1 MLDNCVDNFTHT
13 SDQMDSTFGWI
24 LDTDRRHT
32 ESALYQDRPGL
43 SVDDGG
49 LDLLPPEDQW
59 DNVRGFLGQRR
70 HERAGVSYL
79 K

>member
-13 SDQMDSTFGWI
+13 SDQMDSMDGYWI
-24 LDTDRRHT
+24 QIAETQSTLF
-32 ESALYQDRPGL
+32 QDRPGL

-49 LDLLPPEDQW
+49 LDLLPPEDQR
-59 DNVRGFLGQRR
+59 DDVRGFLGQRR